1 MFGVVSRLR
10 QVRSKALP
18 CILSYT
24 ILKAGAFILAQRS
37 METTLA
43 PARFY
48 RVEKQL
54 TNLVMP
60 HDKIVR
66 QRW

>member
-37 METTLA
+37 MEITLNRGSLA
-43 PARFY
+43 AI
-48 RVEKQL
+48 VIKIIAIL
-54 TNLVMP
+54 NLN
-60 HDKIVR
+60 
-66 QRW
+66 